1 MEGFV
6 GVPCVHG
13 LFLRSSSADRA
24 LRSVYWG
31 VTGALGCRRAPQ
43 RCPLPRVP
51 GGRSRVRTTGRQ
63 APRRRLADV
72 RDQPPPHALRRSRA
86 VRGPDRA
93 GDRRAPRGGS
103 SVRPAGDRPRR
114 AARQPD
120 LRHPVLAC
128 DAAAWWQA
136 RTVTVSA
143 MPPRAPAATAVQ
155 SPATDLAPVRRRRM
169 TRSSGRLPLPPRG
182 GVA

>member
-1 MEGFV
+1 MSETSHRPTPFDDLEPFAVLTAQGIAARL
-6 GVPCVHG
+6 GVDP
-13 LFLRSSSADRA
+13 
-24 LRSVYWG
+24 RSV
-31 VTGALGCRRAPQ
+31 RRAIA
-43 RCPLPRVP
+43 RGELPA
-51 GGRSRVRTTGRQ
+51 SRTCGIR
-63 APRRRLADV
+63 
-72 RDQPPPHALRRSRA
+72 
-86 VRGPDRA
+86 
-93 GDRRAPRGGS
+93 
-103 SVRPAGDRPRR
+103 
-114 AARQPD
+114 
-120 LRHPVLAC
+120 VLAC